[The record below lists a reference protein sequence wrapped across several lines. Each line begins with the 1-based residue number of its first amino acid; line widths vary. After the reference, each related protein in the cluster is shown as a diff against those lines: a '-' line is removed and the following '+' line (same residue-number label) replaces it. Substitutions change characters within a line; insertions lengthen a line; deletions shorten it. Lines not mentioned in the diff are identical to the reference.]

1 MKNKGLSK
9 SFLKKATAAGMAMS
23 MTMLSI
29 GMPSAYAAS
38 SHGKI
43 AEGIYQLRDG
53 TAVPGILARG
63 IDVSHWQ
70 GDIDWGQVAQN
81 DVSFVMLGTR
91 YKGEVDPLFH
101 KNATEALQAGIQLGI
116 YIYSYATD
124 VAMAEA
130 EADFVLDLIKDYP
143 ISYPVA
149 FDMEADVQSSLSP
162 DELSAM
168 VNAFCRKIEDAGY
181 HPILYANDYWL
192 ANKIDMSQVKY
203 DVWVARY
210 ERKHAYENPVM
221 WQASSTGAIDGIAGN
236 VDIDFQYV
244 DFSDVIIPNLW
255 RTIGGKT
262 YYYQDY
268 AMQKDTWIHDGTGW
282 FFMEPDG
289 QAASG
294 WLTQGGATYY
304 LDPVSRRMAVGWLLD
319 QDGWRY
325 FNSSGAMQTGWI
337 HDGAAW
343 YYLNE
348 SALMQTGWLQD
359 GDTWYYLQDSGS
371 MVNGWNMIHG
381 LWYYFDGSG
390 AMQTGLQQIN
400 SHWYYLDG
408 SGAMQAGLQQID
420 GSWYYFDHSGAMQ
433 TGTQQIDGS
442 WYYFDGSGAMQTGLQ
457 QIGGHWYY
465 YGSDGK
471 MLTGWQFV
479 ENNWY
484 FFDGSGVMQTG
495 WVGEEPARYYL
506 NPENGIMYANTQIV
520 VDGVTYQVDGNG
532 ICTAIAA
539 KGPENTDSE
548 NDMQNTDGLGNS
560 GVIEVPPFA
569 G

>member
-181 HPILYANDYWL
+181 YPILYANDYWL

-294 WLTQGGATYY
+294 WLTQGGVTYY
-304 LDPVSRRMAVGWLLD
+304 LDPVSRRMAVGWLPD
-319 QDGWRY
+319 KDGWRY

-359 GDTWYYLQDSGS
+359 GDTWYYLQDSGA

-381 LWYYFDGSG
+381 L
-390 AMQTGLQQIN
+390 
-400 SHWYYLDG
+400 
-408 SGAMQAGLQQID
+408 
-420 GSWYYFDHSGAMQ
+420 
-433 TGTQQIDGS
+433 

-548 NDMQNTDGLGNS
+548 NDMQNTDSLGNS